1 MLAWNWALLQ
11 AFALLRKAHGTL
23 LAHLAAKHGRGTAA
37 AAAPGAAGGA
47 GTPGGKG
54 GGFALEARSHNSTD
68 RAGSLGA

>member
-1 MLAWNWALLQ
+1 MQVTNERSLQ

-37 AAAPGAAGGA
+37 AAAAGAAGSA

-54 GGFALEARSHNSTD
+54 GGFALEVRSRVFAD
-68 RAGSLGA
+68 QAGSLGT